1 MLPLMG
7 LLLSVYLAF
16 KGVEIFQIAYSN
28 KDAPGSAVV
37 LGVAAL
43 IISWILAAIFALPF
57 ITSGASVPT
66 MPTLP

>member
-43 IISWILAAIFALPF
+43 IISWILAAIFALLF